1 MNNTAPV
8 NARARPTNH
17 DGGAD
22 HAGCAGMLKSVA
34 SAESSM
40 ALNARTIVTQLSQ
53 AKLPDATSHS
63 WVTTTMPAATLA
75 TGCGANNPNGTTSWA
90 KWLPATSTRCSGLG
104 RWWKNQLNGPG
115 MGWVSWW

>member
-1 MNNTAPV
+1 
-8 NARARPTNH
+8 
-17 DGGAD
+17 
-22 HAGCAGMLKSVA
+22 
-34 SAESSM
+34 M

-53 AKLPDATSHS
+53 EKLPDATSHS

-75 TGCGANNPNGTTSWA
+75 TGCGANNPNGTMSWA